1 MAPVDGSPGL
11 FAVVVHLPPGYH
23 QYKFI
28 VDGRWRHDETAPFMP
43 DPLGN
48 VNNWLFV
55 RRIDPSP
62 TPLANN
68 LAFDPQQLV
77 AAQQAAA
84 LQVAQQQAAAAQQ
97 QAAAQQLQ
105 QLHPALA
112 SASLAPAS
120 GVSGGVQVGVPAQTL
135 ATGIGVG
142 GLGQLSHAQQQQ
154 QPHSGPLN
162 AAVGLIPGLTQQ
174 QHPAAQQQHQQP
186 GPHPGGVPV
195 GSGLQPPAAAQVAP
209 QQGDVDM
216 GGTEAAVVPPIVIH
230 NPKEPEYTRKKIADF
245 LHSHTA
251 YELIPE
257 SGKVVVL
264 DVDLPVRQAFHALHE
279 QGTASAPLWDSS
291 TRSIPGVISAS
302 DFITILRRLR
312 HSVSA
317 GANPLSE
324 AEMDAH
330 TIRGLR
336 EEAATEG
343 REPKG
348 LVYVMA
354 DEDLAKVVARLA
366 QYKCSMAP
374 VLSSDPGGPEQPPH
388 VLHLAT
394 LSGVLACLMRHFRA
408 SLASL
413 PLLSQPL
420 GSLPLGTWSPDAAVA
435 HTDFLPDSKERR
447 QWRKLQPLHTVTV
460 STPLTTALAM
470 LLETGVSAL
479 PVVDD
484 KRCLVDCYAR
494 SQITDLCKGGAYNR
508 LQWEDVTV
516 GQGLALANNSPQ
528 PWSQSGAGSA
538 SQSALGNP
546 APQPQQLAQP
556 GMGGLSAEFA
566 AAAAAAAAGGQSHH
580 GSASSPHVAGLG
592 LGLGAGS
599 ITAQS
604 GGRVW
609 VVTKDDTLRTVVER
623 LAVPGVRRLI
633 VVTPESRRVE
643 GIISLSDVAQYLF
656 L

>member
-1 MAPVDGSPGL
+1 MSYFVPTRFVWRFGGRQVHLCGSFTRWVETVPMAPVDGTPGV

-28 VDGRWRHDETAPFMP
+28 VDGKWRHDETAPFMP

-55 RRIDPSP
+55 RRIDPVPAPASN
-62 TPLANN
+62 PLGYDAQS
-68 LAFDPQQLV
+68 LA

-84 LQVAQQQAAAAQQ
+84 IQAAQEQQQQQQQQAAHQAAQQ
-97 QAAAQQLQ
+97 AALQ

-112 SASLAPAS
+112 N
-120 GVSGGVQVGVPAQTL
+120 
-135 ATGIGVG
+135 ATVAG
-142 GLGQLSHAQQQQ
+142 GLSQHQQQQ
-154 QPHSGPLN
+154 IVIPSLSGQSGLPAGAGIGAHPGPL
-162 AAVGLIPGLTQQ
+162 AAASQAL
-174 QHPAAQQQHQQP
+174 HSSKAAT
-186 GPHPGGVPV
+186 
-195 GSGLQPPAAAQVAP
+195 GSGQD
-209 QQGDVDM
+209 DVVM
-216 GGTEAAVVPPIVIH
+216 GGTEAIVIH
-230 NPKEPEYTRKKIADF
+230 NPKEPEYTRKKISDF

-279 QGTASAPLWDSS
+279 QGTASAPLWDSCD
-291 TRSIPGVISAS
+291 RSIPGVISAS

-336 EEAATEG
+336 EEAAAEG
-343 REPKG
+343 RQPKG
-348 LVYVMA
+348 LVYALA
-354 DEDLAKVVARLA
+354 DEDLAAVVARLA
-366 QYKCSMAP
+366 ANKCSMAP
-374 VLSSDPGGPEQPPH
+374 VLTAHPGGPEPPH

-435 HTDFLPDSKERR
+435 HADFLPDSKERR
-447 QWRKLQPLHTVTV
+447 QWRKLQPLHTVTL
-460 STPLTTALAM
+460 STPLTSALAL
-470 LLETGVSAL
+470 LLEAGVSAL

-484 KRCLVDCYAR
+484 KRCLLDVYAR

-516 GQGLALANNSPQ
+516 GQGLSLAQNSPV
-528 PWSQSGAGSA
+528 PWSQPGAAGPA
-538 SQSALGNP
+538 SSTTVAGP
-546 APQPQQLAQP
+546 HGHPPPP
-556 GMGGLSAEFA
+556 GMGGLAAEFAQHQA
-566 AAAAAAAAGGQSHH
+566 AAAAAAAAAASGA
-580 GSASSPHVAGLG
+580 SASGGSGSVLG
-592 LGLGAGS
+592 GTSSGS

-604 GGRVW
+604 GTRVW
-609 VVTKDDTLRTVVER
+609 VVSKDDTLRTVVER

-633 VVTPESRRVE
+633 VVHPETRRVE
-643 GIISLSDVAQYLF
+643 GLISLSDVAQYLF